1 AGIDGEVH
9 RGPVGKAHVDH
20 VVVARGVKLDEV
32 DRFASDFF
40 KTMKAAVAIAADG
53 RLAAP
58 GHDGWRKQGEL
69 SFSGFDGGVWF
80 GGRGRGGFDRA
91 PEGRSVYVEWQPF
104 SPAPAGGLG

>member
-1 AGIDGEVH
+1 MPALPAWAVTLSCAADERPAFDATPVARLPVRVSGFDGEAGIDGEVH

-58 GHDGWRKQGEL
+58 GHDG
-69 SFSGFDGGVWF
+69 
-80 GGRGRGGFDRA
+80 
-91 PEGRSVYVEWQPF
+91 
-104 SPAPAGGLG
+104 